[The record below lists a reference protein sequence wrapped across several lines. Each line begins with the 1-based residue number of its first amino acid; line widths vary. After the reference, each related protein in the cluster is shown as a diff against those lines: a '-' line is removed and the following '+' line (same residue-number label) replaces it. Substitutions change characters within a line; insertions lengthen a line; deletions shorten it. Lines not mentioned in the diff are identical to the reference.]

1 MKIRFIGPLGK
12 VTGSCTWMHDEANDW
27 NFLVD
32 CGMQQG
38 ERTAAEWNACDW
50 PFDPAEIKFVILT
63 HAHIDHCG
71 LLPVLYRKGFR
82 GLVYCSRETAEI
94 AKILLRDA
102 AELSDASFTARDV
115 DAVRWHEPRHSQFF
129 GRFHPVDKNLFV
141 RFFRSGH
148 VIGALSVTIHWGA
161 PGPGQRSIAFSGDLG
176 PNVEDHES
184 LPFLRH
190 RMYAGSNDF
199 AVIESTYGATI
210 RTAEQNDPEH
220 RRAQLR
226 GLLDQT
232 ISRSGSL
239 IIPAF
244 ALGRVQDVLF
254 DLHWI
259 VAENRERYEGVE
271 FHIDA
276 PSARKLNAVVLEAL
290 RRTENNGK
298 NGKVRP
304 LWLGKQMFRWFDLD
318 DRNPAH
324 VRTVLDI
331 CQMTLGAEAGDAVRL
346 PDCGNAVA
354 RAWRPLF
361 RAVSNR
367 RQHASNGTA
376 RASVYVVSS
385 GSCDGGPAA
394 WWLPKL
400 IASTSTTVALAGYCS
415 ASTVGGQLLS
425 IAQASPEE
433 RKRLSGSLVW
443 PGRVAMPLAEIG
455 ADIVALSG
463 YSAHADQTGLID
475 WILNHHKDELRLVG
489 KAVFIQHG
497 GDIQRQG
504 LTRAIE
510 ARAAAVAVAVQPLAP
525 ADPDLWFDLDKD
537 ALEISD
543 EACLREMEDEI
554 ARLSREIA
562 RRRGLPERTGSRNA
576 LGGLPS
582 GA

>member
-71 LLPVLYRKGFR
+71 LLPMLYRKGFR

-102 AELSDASFTARDV
+102 AELSDIGFTAKDV
-115 DAVRWHEPRHSQFF
+115 DAVRWHEPRQSPFF
-129 GRFHPVDKNLFV
+129 GRFHPVDRDLFV

-148 VIGALSVTIHWGA
+148 VIGALSVAIHWGA

-176 PNVEDHES
+176 PNVEDRET

-199 AVIESTYGATI
+199 AVIESTYGATV
-210 RTAEQNDPEH
+210 RTAEQNDPQH

-226 GLLDQT
+226 SLLDRT

-259 VAENRERYEGVE
+259 VAANPERYKGVE

-276 PSARKLNAVVLEAL
+276 PSARRMNAAVLEAL

-318 DRNPAH
+318 DKEPEH

-331 CQMTLGAEAGDAVRL
+331 CHMTLGAEAGETTRL
-346 PDCGNAVA
+346 PACGNAVA

-361 RAVSNR
+361 RAIANR
-367 RQHASNGTA
+367 RQHVPSDDA

-385 GSCDGGPAA
+385 GTCDGGPAA

-400 IASTSTTVALAGYCS
+400 LASTSNTVALAGYCS

-425 IAQASPEE
+425 LAQASSAE
-433 RKRLSGSLVW
+433 RRRLTGSLAW
-443 PGRVAMPLAEIG
+443 PGGATMPLAQIG

-475 WILNHHKDELRLVG
+475 WIMNHHKDEQRLVG

-497 GDIQRQG
+497 GDAQREG
-504 LTRAIE
+504 LAQAIK
-510 ARAAAVAVAVQPLAP
+510 ARAAVEGVVVQPMLP

-537 ALEISD
+537 ASEISD
-543 EACLREMEDEI
+543 EACLREMENEI
-554 ARLSREIA
+554 ARLSRELA
-562 RRRGLPERTGSRNA
+562 RRRDGAGRSG
-576 LGGLPS
+576 GGLTRR
-582 GA
+582 A

>member
-38 ERTAAEWNACDW
+38 ERTAEGWNACDW

-63 HAHIDHCG
+63 HAHIDHSG
-71 LLPVLYRKGFR
+71 LIPMLYRKGFR

-94 AKILLRDA
+94 AKILLPDA
-102 AELSDASFTARDV
+102 AELSDIGFTAKDV
-115 DAVRWHEPRHSQFF
+115 DAIRWHEPRRSPFF
-129 GRFHPVDKNLFV
+129 GQFHPIDRNLFL

-148 VIGALSVTIHWGA
+148 VIGALSVAVHWGA

-176 PNVEDHES
+176 PNVEDHEG

-199 AVIESTYGATI
+199 AVIESTYGGTV
-210 RTAEQNDPEH
+210 RTAEQIDPEH

-226 GLLDQT
+226 SLLERT
-232 ISRSGSL
+232 IARSGSL

-259 VAENRERYEGVE
+259 VAENPERYRDVG

-276 PSARKLNAVVLEAL
+276 PSARKMNAVVLEAL

-304 LWLGKQMFRWFDLD
+304 LWLGKQMFRWFGLD
-318 DRNPAH
+318 DKDPVH

-331 CQMTLGAEAGDAVRL
+331 CHMTLGAEAGEDVQL
-346 PDCGNAVA
+346 PACGNAVA

-361 RAVSNR
+361 RAITNR
-367 RQHASNGTA
+367 RQHVPNEDS

-385 GSCDGGPAA
+385 GTCDGGPAA

-400 IASTSTTVALAGYCS
+400 IPSTSNTVALAGFCS

-425 IAQASPEE
+425 LAKAGLEE
-433 RKRLSGSLVW
+433 RRRLTGSLDW
-443 PGRVAMPLAEIG
+443 PGGMTMPLAGIG
-455 ADIVALSG
+455 ADVVALTG
-463 YSAHADQTGLID
+463 YSAHADQTGLLD
-475 WILNHHKDELRLVG
+475 WVLNHHKDELRLVG

-497 GDIQRQG
+497 GDLQR
-504 LTRAIE
+504 E
-510 ARAAAVAVAVQPLAP
+510 ALAEAMKARVEMEGTTVQAMVP

-537 ALEISD
+537 ASEISD
-543 EACLREMEDEI
+543 ETCLREMEDEV

-562 RRRGLPERTGSRNA
+562 RRRGMPGRSSGGASV
-576 LGGLPS
+576 GGLQ
-582 GA
+582 G

>member
-71 LLPVLYRKGFR
+71 LLPMLYKKGFR

-102 AELSDASFTARDV
+102 AELSDIGFSAEDV
-115 DAVRWHEPRHSQFF
+115 DAVRWHEPRQNPLF
-129 GRFHPVDKNLFV
+129 GRFHPVDRNLFV

-148 VIGALSVTIHWGA
+148 VIGALSVSVHWGA
-161 PGPGQRSIAFSGDLG
+161 PGPAQRSIAFSGDLG
-176 PNVEDHES
+176 PNVEDRES

-199 AVIESTYGATI
+199 AVIESTYGATV
-210 RTAEQNDPEH
+210 RTADQNDPEH
-220 RRAQLR
+220 RRARLR
-226 GLLDQT
+226 SLLDRT

-259 VAENRERYEGVE
+259 VAENPERYEGVA

-276 PSARKLNAVVLEAL
+276 PSARKMNAVVLEAL

-304 LWLGKQMFRWFDLD
+304 LWLGKQMFRWFGLD
-318 DRNPAH
+318 DKDPAH
-324 VRTVLDI
+324 VRTALDI
-331 CQMTLGAEAGDAVRL
+331 CRMTLAAEAGEAVK
-346 PDCGNAVA
+346 PPACGNAVA

-361 RAVSNR
+361 RAIANR
-367 RQHASNGTA
+367 RRHAADDGA

-385 GSCDGGPAA
+385 GTCDGGPAA

-400 IASTSTTVALAGYCS
+400 ISSTSNTVALAGFCS

-425 IAQASPEE
+425 LAQASPEE
-433 RKRLSGSLVW
+433 RQRLNGSLAW
-443 PGRVAMPLAEIG
+443 PGGATIPLAEIG

-475 WILNHHKDELRLVG
+475 WILNHHKGEQRLIG
-489 KAVFIQHG
+489 KTVFIQHG
-497 GDIQRQG
+497 GDLQRESLAG
-504 LTRAIE
+504 AIE
-510 ARAAAVAVAVQPLAP
+510 ARAAMEGVAVQPMAP
-525 ADPDLWFDLDKD
+525 ADPDSWFDLDKG
-537 ALEISD
+537 AAEISD

-554 ARLSREIA
+554 ARLSQEIA
-562 RRRGLPERTGSRNA
+562 RRRSLPGRPGSGVSA
-576 LGGLPS
+576 MK
-582 GA
+582 

>member
-1 MKIRFIGPLGK
+1 MR
-12 VTGSCTWMHDEANDW
+12 DETNDW

-32 CGMQQG
+32 CGIQQG

-71 LLPVLYRKGFR
+71 LIPMLYRKGFR
-82 GLVYCSRETAEI
+82 GLVYCSKETARI
-94 AKILLRDA
+94 AKILLLDA
-102 AELSDASFTARDV
+102 AELSDIGFTAKDV
-115 DAVRWHEPRHSQFF
+115 DAIRWHEPRQSPFF
-129 GRFHPVDKNLFV
+129 GHFRPVDRDLFV

-148 VIGALSVTIHWGA
+148 VIGALSVAIHWG
-161 PGPGQRSIAFSGDLG
+161 PEGPGQRSIAFSGDLG
-176 PNVEDHES
+176 SNVEDHES

-199 AVIESTYGATI
+199 AVIESTYGGTV
-210 RTAEQNDPEH
+210 RTADQNDPEH

-226 GLLDQT
+226 GLLDRT
-232 ISRSGSL
+232 ISRSGNL

-259 VAENRERYEGVE
+259 VAENPERYEGVE

-276 PSARKLNAVVLEAL
+276 PSARRMNGVVLEAL
-290 RRTENNGK
+290 QRTENNGK

-304 LWLGKQMFRWFDLD
+304 LWLGKQMFRWFGLD
-318 DRNPAH
+318 DKDPAH
-324 VRTVLDI
+324 VQTVLDI
-331 CQMTLGAEAGDAVRL
+331 CHMTLHAEAGEAVTR
-346 PDCGNAVA
+346 PAFGNAVA

-361 RAVSNR
+361 RSIANR
-367 RQHASNGTA
+367 RQHATDSGA
-376 RASVYVVSS
+376 PASVYVVSS
-385 GSCDGGPAA
+385 GTCDGGPAA

-400 IASTSTTVALAGYCS
+400 ITSTRNTVALAGYCS

-425 IAQASPEE
+425 LAQASPEG
-433 RKRLSGSLVW
+433 RQRLTGSLAW
-443 PGRVAMPLAEIG
+443 PGGVTIPLAEIA

-475 WILNHHKDELRLVG
+475 WVLNYHKDELRLAG

-497 GDIQRQG
+497 GDLQREG
-504 LTRAIE
+504 LARAIE
-510 ARAAAVAVAVQPLAP
+510 ARAAVEGVAVRTLAP
-525 ADPDLWFDLDKD
+525 ADPNLWFDLDKD
-537 ALEISD
+537 ASEISD

-562 RRRGLPERTGSRNA
+562 RRRGLPGYTESGTA
-576 LGGLPS
+576 LGRM
-582 GA
+582 

>member
-1 MKIRFIGPLGK
+1 MKIRFMGPLGK

-63 HAHIDHCG
+63 HAHIDHSG
-71 LLPVLYRKGFR
+71 LLPMLYRKGFR
-82 GLVYCSRETAEI
+82 GLVYCSRETAAI

-102 AELSDASFTARDV
+102 AELSDIGFTAKDV
-115 DAVRWHEPRHSQFF
+115 DAVRWHEPRQSPFF

-148 VIGALSVTIHWGA
+148 VIGALSVAIHWGA
-161 PGPGQRSIAFSGDLG
+161 PGPSQRSIAFSGDLG

-199 AVIESTYGATI
+199 AVIESTYGATV
-210 RTAEQNDPEH
+210 RTREQNDPEH
-220 RRAQLR
+220 RKAQLR
-226 GLLDQT
+226 SLLDQT
-232 ISRSGSL
+232 VSRSGSL

-254 DLHWI
+254 DVHWI
-259 VAENRERYEGVE
+259 VAENPERYEGVE
-271 FHIDA
+271 FLIDA
-276 PSARKLNAVVLEAL
+276 PSARRMNAVVLEAL
-290 RRTENNGK
+290 RRTENNGM

-304 LWLGKQMFRWFDLD
+304 LWLGKQMFRWFGLD
-318 DRNPAH
+318 DKDPAH

-331 CQMTLGAEAGDAVRL
+331 CHMTLGAEAGEAVRL
-346 PDCGNAVA
+346 PSCGNAVA

-361 RAVSNR
+361 RAIANR
-367 RQHASNGTA
+367 RRHASSASA

-385 GSCDGGPAA
+385 GTCDGGPAA

-400 IASTSTTVALAGYCS
+400 LRSTSNTVALAGYCS
-415 ASTVGGQLLS
+415 ASTIGGQLLS
-425 IAQASPEE
+425 LAQPGPEE
-433 RKRLSGSLVW
+433 RQRLTGSLAWSSGVTI
-443 PGRVAMPLAEIG
+443 PLAEIG

-463 YSAHADQTGLID
+463 YSAHADQAGLID
-475 WILNHHKDELRLVG
+475 WILNHHKDEQRLVG
-489 KAVFIQHG
+489 KAMFIQHG
-497 GDIQRQG
+497 GDVQREG
-504 LTRAIE
+504 LAAAIE
-510 ARAAAVAVAVQPLAP
+510 AKAAMAGVAVQAMAP

-537 ALEISD
+537 AVEISD

-562 RRRGLPERTGSRNA
+562 RRRSMPGRP
-576 LGGLPS
+576 GGASAGGHP
-582 GA
+582 G

>member
-12 VTGSCTWMHDEANDW
+12 VTGSCTWMRDEANDW

-71 LLPVLYRKGFR
+71 LIPMLYRKGFR
-82 GLVYCSRETAEI
+82 GLVYCSKETAEI

-102 AELSDASFTARDV
+102 AELSDIGFTAKDV
-115 DAVRWHEPRHSQFF
+115 DAVRWHEPRRTPLF
-129 GRFHPVDKNLFV
+129 GHFHPLDTNLFL

-148 VIGALSVTIHWGA
+148 VIGAVSVAIHWGA
-161 PGPGQRSIAFSGDLG
+161 PGPDQRSIAFSGDLG
-176 PNVEDHES
+176 PNVEDHEG

-199 AVIESTYGATI
+199 AVIESTYGGTV
-210 RTAEQNDPEH
+210 RTTQQSDPAH

-226 GLLDQT
+226 SLLDQT
-232 ISRSGSL
+232 VSRSGSL

-259 VAENRERYEGVE
+259 VAECPDRYKGVE

-276 PSARKLNAVVLEAL
+276 PSARRMNGVVLEAL

-304 LWLGKQMFRWFDLD
+304 LWLGKQMFRWFELD
-318 DRNPAH
+318 DKDTAH
-324 VRTVLDI
+324 VQTVLDI
-331 CQMTLGAEAGDAVRL
+331 CHMTLQAEAGEAVTR
-346 PDCGNAVA
+346 PACGNAVA

-361 RAVSNR
+361 RSIANR
-367 RQHASNGTA
+367 RQHASNDSV

-385 GSCDGGPAA
+385 GTCDGGPAA

-400 IASTSTTVALAGYCS
+400 ITSPNNTVALAGYCS

-425 IAQASPEE
+425 LAQVSPEE
-433 RKRLSGSLVW
+433 RRRLTGSLAW
-443 PGRVAMPLAEIG
+443 PGGTAIPLAEIA

-475 WILNHHKDELRLVG
+475 WMLNHHKDELRLVG

-497 GDIQRQG
+497 GDLQREG
-504 LTRAIE
+504 LAKAIE
-510 ARAAAVAVAVQPLAP
+510 AKAAMEGVAVRAMTPS
-525 ADPDLWFDLDKD
+525 DPSLWFDLGKD
-537 ALEISD
+537 ASEISD

-562 RRRGLPERTGSRNA
+562 RRRGAAGTP
-576 LGGLPS
+576 GGGASAGQS
-582 GA
+582 GRAG

>member
-27 NFLVD
+27 SFLVD
-32 CGMQQG
+32 CGMQHG

-50 PFDPAEIKFVILT
+50 PFDPAAVKFVILT
-63 HAHIDHCG
+63 HAHIDHSG
-71 LLPVLYRKGFR
+71 LLPMLYRKGFR

-102 AELSDASFTARDV
+102 AELSDIGFTSGDV
-115 DAVRWHEPRHSQFF
+115 DAIRWHEPRHSQLF
-129 GRFHPVDKNLFV
+129 GRFHPLDDNLFV

-176 PNVEDHES
+176 PNVEDRES

-199 AVIESTYGATI
+199 AVIESTYGGTVRSAQ
-210 RTAEQNDPEH
+210 QNDPEQ

-226 GLLDQT
+226 SLLDRT
-232 ISRSGSL
+232 ISRSGSM

-259 VAENRERYEGVE
+259 VAENPERYEGVE
-271 FHIDA
+271 FHLDA
-276 PSARKLNAVVLEAL
+276 PSARRMNTVVLEAL

-304 LWLGKQMFRWFDLD
+304 VWLGKQMFRWFDLD
-318 DRNPAH
+318 DKDPVH
-324 VRTVLDI
+324 VQTVLDI
-331 CQMTLGAEAGDAVRL
+331 CRMTLEAEPGKAVGI
-346 PDCGNAVA
+346 PACGNAVA

-361 RAVSNR
+361 RTVANR
-367 RQHASNGTA
+367 RQHAPKNGA

-415 ASTVGGQLLS
+415 ASTIGGQLLS
-425 IAQASPEE
+425 LGQASAEE
-433 RKRLSGSLVW
+433 RRRLSGSLAW
-443 PGRVAMPLAEIG
+443 PAGVTIPLAEVG

-475 WILNHHKDELRLVG
+475 WILNRHKDELRLVG

-497 GDIQRQG
+497 GDLQRQG
-504 LTRAIE
+504 LAGAIE
-510 ARAAAVAVAVQPLAP
+510 ARAAMEGVAVVSMMP
-525 ADPDLWFDLDKD
+525 ADPDVWFDLDKD
-537 ALEISD
+537 AVEISD
-543 EACLREMEDEI
+543 EARLREMENEI
-554 ARLSREIA
+554 ARLSRELA
-562 RRRGLPERTGSRNA
+562 RRRGAQGQPGNGPIA
-576 LGGLPS
+576 N
-582 GA
+582 